1 MEPMVFGEITE
12 ENFLIYAAKHYYS
25 PRAIDAEEFYEELSR
40 FKYIK
45 RLVNRYKRGEEL
57 RERLILNHIT
67 VILNVFGNEPGIM
80 MLMFKVGGDGIP
92 ILLPFLQHTKAIR
105 SGDFEGISPDE
116 WVAKKLDLI

>member
-1 MEPMVFGEITE
+1 MVFGEITE
-12 ENFLIYAAKHYYS
+12 ENFLIYAAKHYYC
-25 PRAIDAEEFYEELSR
+25 PRAIDADEFYEELNR

-80 MLMFKVGGDGIP
+80 MLMFKVGGDNLS
-92 ILLPFLQHTKAIR
+92 ILLPFLQYCRAVHK
-105 SGDFEGISPDE
+105 GDFEGIEADD
-116 WVAKKLDLI
+116 WVAKKLELV

>member
-1 MEPMVFGEITE
+1 MVFGEITE

-25 PRAIDAEEFYEELSR
+25 PRAIDAEEFYEELNR

-80 MLMFKVGGDGIP
+80 MLMFKVGGDNLSV
-92 ILLPFLQHTKAIR
+92 LLPFLQYCKAIR
-105 SGDFEGISPDE
+105 AGDLEGVEPDE
-116 WVAKKLDLI
+116 WVAKKLELI